1 MNAFMPAMSQN
12 KVSLIQSRSLNGKQ
26 FGFSLLEMI
35 AALAILTIGSVV
47 LFSWLGQTMGQLN
60 RFQLQEKE
68 SLAKIQAIDF
78 LSIQNPALAPD
89 GKQVFDSFNM
99 EWRSEPVAEVRD
111 AVSPSGGLGLYQMSM
126 YKVQVKVRD
135 KTGRTWFEFPLR
147 LVGYKQ
153 VRQPAAAT
161 PF

>member
-1 MNAFMPAMSQN
+1 MSAASPD
-12 KVSLIQSRSLNGKQ
+12 KVGRSRLRSGRRKQ
-26 FGFSLLEMI
+26 AGFSLLEMI
-35 AALAILTIGSVV
+35 AALTILTIGSVV

-60 RFQLQEKE
+60 RFQMQEKE
-68 SLAKIQAIDF
+68 SLAKLQAIDF
-78 LSIQNPALAPD
+78 LSTQNPALIPE
-89 GKQVFDSFNM
+89 GKQVFDSFKM
-99 EWRSEPVAEVRD
+99 EWKSEPVTEVRD
-111 AVSPSGGLGLYQMSM
+111 AVSPTGGLGLYQMSM
-126 YKVQVKVRD
+126 YKVQVKAYD